1 MTWPQ
6 ACMAVPWQH
15 SLIAF
20 HECKLDGAETNAYM
34 YKVANTDGGV
44 NIQNLLQLLPNA
56 HLQEEG

>member
-1 MTWPQ
+1 
-6 ACMAVPWQH
+6 MAVPWQH